1 MASIKELSTKK
12 GISYRI
18 TVSNGYDKNG
28 HKIVKTTTFKPDSTL
43 TPTQQKKALE
53 KFVVDFENKVKIG
66 EMFDGDKMSFELFAE
81 KWLEDVKDNLAYT
94 TYENYTF
101 IIDKQILPYF
111 KGFKVSKIKTPFI
124 EAFYKDMAKQYAYA
138 TVKKCSIVLGSMFKT
153 ATRWGMIAINPCTNA
168 KFPKFNKVKSELKFF
183 TPEQSLQFLASL
195 ERTYQSTYTGHQ
207 RIDDTGKPYVVSD
220 YTESRTVPT
229 QYKVFFN
236 IALFCG
242 LRKGEIL
249 ALHWQDID
257 FKNKIINIDKS
268 VSISEEGVTLKN
280 PKTYTSIRKVPLPK
294 ELIPLLKQYRK
305 EYNLTRLNLGDQ
317 WKGNEN
323 LFIQADGSLMGRG
336 TPYQY
341 FKRHLKRYNTWV
353 VSSEEAIEQKLEV
366 LPIIP
371 LHGLRHSCATLLN
384 YLDVNIIDISNILGH
399 AQTSTTMDIYA
410 HSFEEQK
417 RVASDKIDEF
427 LKKHA

>member
-1 MASIKELSTKK
+1 M
-12 GISYRI
+12 Y
-18 TVSNGYDKNG
+18 
-28 HKIVKTTTFKPDSTL
+28 
-43 TPTQQKKALE
+43 KA
-53 KFVVDFENKVKIG
+53 
-66 EMFDGDKMSFELFAE
+66 
-81 KWLEDVKDNLAYT
+81 
-94 TYENYTF
+94 
-101 IIDKQILPYF
+101 
-111 KGFKVSKIKTPFI
+111 
-124 EAFYKDMAKQYAYA
+124 
-138 TVKKCSIVLGSMFKT
+138 
-153 ATRWGMIAINPCTNA
+153 
-168 KFPKFNKVKSELKFF
+168 KSELKFF

-195 ERTYQSTYTGHQ
+195 ERTYQSTYKGHQ

-236 IALFCG
+236 IVLFCG

-280 PKTYTSIRKVPLPK
+280 PKTYISIRKVPLPK

-341 FKRHLKRYNTWV
+341 FKRHLKRYNAWV

-384 YLDVNIIDISNILGH
+384 SLDVNSIKEVSQFG
-399 AQTSTTMDIYA
+399 
-410 HSFEEQK
+410 
-417 RVASDKIDEF
+417 
-427 LKKHA
+427 